1 MFFYLLICALFAF
14 GIAFALCS
22 VIVAVAL
29 VLVVGAVVMGL
40 AMPSRTVRGQLRS
53 VVLNTREAIAQVNA
67 LRPS

>member
-1 MFFYLLICALFAF
+1 
-14 GIAFALCS
+14 
-22 VIVAVAL
+22 

-40 AMPSRTVRGQLRS
+40 AMPSRTVRGQLAS